1 MKLFNRLVFIT
12 LVSVLYGCT
21 NTNQKDNFG
30 NGVITVDFKDPQN
43 IKSSDIITKHT
54 YIKLE
59 TSDSSLF
66 GSVNQIEILNDRI
79 YILDKNKTNSIFI
92 FSIQGEFIKRLGANG
107 NGPGE
112 FIAPQSF
119 KIDPKGYI
127 YVLDRV
133 LNRLLK
139 YQLSDLSFI
148 EEIILPFPSPLSF
161 SIINSDDLFIYYYPI
176 RKNSDLD
183 KKQLVIADKT
193 GRIIKTLYEGSS
205 SGKILHGNP
214 TNIYTYKK
222 ETRVYPYFTNKIYK
236 IENDSMT
243 NCYNLF
249 WGKYTMPDER
259 LFDKHENSGDIMNEI
274 STGEKD
280 WIRLL
285 YVYETDDILLVKYYI
300 KKDFYLSY
308 WNKHT
313 KKIVNT
319 KAKSIIDDLGL
330 GGTFPLP
337 IGIHKEQMIGIINPF
352 EVDIK
357 QVKDKDLLSL
367 LENMTEESNPLI
379 IIYSLK

>member
-1 MKLFNRLVFIT
+1 
-12 LVSVLYGCT
+12 
-21 NTNQKDNFG
+21 
-30 NGVITVDFKDPQN
+30 
-43 IKSSDIITKHT
+43 
-54 YIKLE
+54 
-59 TSDSSLF
+59 
-66 GSVNQIEILNDRI
+66 
-79 YILDKNKTNSIFI
+79 
-92 FSIQGEFIKRLGANG
+92 
-107 NGPGE
+107 
-112 FIAPQSF
+112 
-119 KIDPKGYI
+119 
-127 YVLDRV
+127 
-133 LNRLLK
+133 
-139 YQLSDLSFI
+139 
-148 EEIILPFPSPLSF
+148 
-161 SIINSDDLFIYYYPI
+161 
-176 RKNSDLD
+176 
-183 KKQLVIADKT
+183 
-193 GRIIKTLYEGSS
+193 
-205 SGKILHGNP
+205 
-214 TNIYTYKK
+214 
-222 ETRVYPYFTNKIYK
+222 
-236 IENDSMT
+236 
-243 NCYNLF
+243 
-249 WGKYTMPDER
+249 MPDER

-274 STGEKD
+274 FTGEKD

>member
-1 MKLFNRLVFIT
+1 MKTLNLLAFIILT
-12 LVSVLYGCT
+12 YALYGCT
-21 NTNQKDNFG
+21 DIKQKDNCSG
-30 NGVITVDFKDPQN
+30 GTTIDFKNPQS
-43 IKSSDIITKHT
+43 IRSSDIIAEHT

-59 TSDSSLF
+59 TSDSSLL

-92 FSIQGEFIKRLGANG
+92 FSTQGEFIKKLEANG

-112 FIAPQSF
+112 FITPQSF

-148 EEIILPFPSPLSF
+148 EEIRLPIPSPLSF
-161 SIINSDDLFIYYYPI
+161 SIINSSDLFIYYYPI
-176 RKNSDLD
+176 RENSDLN

-214 TNIYTYKK
+214 INIYTYKK

-236 IENDSMT
+236 IENDSIT

-249 WGKYTMPDER
+249 WGKYTMPDEQ
-259 LFDKHENSGDIMNEI
+259 LFDKYKNSGDIMNEI
-274 STGEKD
+274 FTGEKD

-300 KKDFYLSY
+300 KENFHLSY

-313 KKIVNT
+313 KKTVNT
-319 KAKSIIDDLGL
+319 KAKSIVDDLGL

-337 IGIHKEQMIGIINPF
+337 IGIREKQMIGIINPF
-352 EVDIK
+352 EIDIK
-357 QVKDKDLLSL
+357 QVKDKELLSL

>member
-1 MKLFNRLVFIT
+1 MKTLNLLVFTILT
-12 LVSVLYGCT
+12 YALYGCT
-21 NTNQKDNFG
+21 DIKQKDNC
-30 NGVITVDFKDPQN
+30 NGGITIDFKNPQS
-43 IKSSDIITKHT
+43 IRSSDIITEHT

-59 TSDSSLF
+59 TSDSSLL

-92 FSIQGEFIKRLGANG
+92 FSIQGEFIKKLEANG

-112 FIAPQSF
+112 FITPQSF

-148 EEIILPFPSPLSF
+148 EEIRLPLPSPLSF
-161 SIINSDDLFIYYYPI
+161 SIINSSDLFIYYYPI
-176 RKNSDLD
+176 RKNSDLN

-193 GRIIKTLYEGSS
+193 GRIINTLYEGSS

-214 TNIYTYKK
+214 INIYTYKK

-236 IENDSMT
+236 IENDSIT

-249 WGKYTMPDER
+249 WGKYAMPNEQ
-259 LFDKHENSGDIMNEI
+259 LFDKYENSGDIMNEI
-274 STGEKD
+274 FTGKKD

-300 KKDFYLSY
+300 KENFYLSY

-313 KKIVNT
+313 KNIVNT
-319 KAKSIIDDLGL
+319 KAKNIIDDLGL

-337 IGIHKEQMIGIINPF
+337 IGIHEKKMIGIINPF
-352 EVDIK
+352 EVDTK
-357 QVKDKDLLSL
+357 QVKDKKLSSL